1 MGRKTK
7 SRRVTLSRRKKMRNV
22 KGKFR
27 ETDKSSV
34 KKKYTK
40 KVAKSTKKIRKTK
53 PKVDR
58 SKKKGFIKIMRE
70 KAKLWRVLDE

>member
-1 MGRKTK
+1 MGK
-7 SRRVTLSRRKKMRNV
+7 V

-27 ETDKSSV
+27 ETNKSSV

-40 KVAKSTKKIRKTK
+40 KVVKSTKKVRKNK